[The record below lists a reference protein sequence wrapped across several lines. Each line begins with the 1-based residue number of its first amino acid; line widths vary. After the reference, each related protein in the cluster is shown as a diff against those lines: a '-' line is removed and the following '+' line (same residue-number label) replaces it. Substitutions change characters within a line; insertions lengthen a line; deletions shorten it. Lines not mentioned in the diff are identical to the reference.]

1 VNLEW
6 LLEPLR
12 YEFFVRGL
20 IGLSLI
26 AVLCACV
33 GTFVVLKGLSYI
45 GDAMAH
51 AVFPGI
57 VASFLLKINY
67 FIGGVA
73 AAIITAL
80 SIGFVARRSGLK
92 QDSAVGTV
100 FVGMFALGVVLL
112 SQTRTYSVDLAHLLV
127 GEPLGISSSDI
138 QTTLILG
145 SFALIALFAL
155 QKELVLVSFDETEAR
170 VIGLPVNALNTFTL
184 ILIALTVV
192 LAIQVVGTILVVSFL
207 VTSSSTARLLTTRV
221 GAMMLWGSGIGVA
234 CGVLGLYLSYFL
246 GTPAGAMVVIV
257 NTLVFIAV
265 LLLRRTRNDPA
276 RV

>member
-1 VNLEW
+1 MEL
-6 LLEPLR
+6 LLEPLS
-12 YEFFVRGL
+12 YGFFVRGL
-20 IGLSLI
+20 LGLSLI

-57 VASFLLKINY
+57 VAAFLLKINY
-67 FIGGVA
+67 FVGGVA
-73 AAIITAL
+73 AAVLTAL
-80 SIGFVARRSGLK
+80 GVSLVSRRSGLK

-112 SQTRTYSVDLAHLLV
+112 STTRTYSVDLAHLLV
-127 GEPLGISSSDI
+127 GEPLGISAGDI
-138 QTTLILG
+138 GATLLLG
-145 SFALIALFAL
+145 GLALLALFAI

-170 VIGLPVNALNTFTL
+170 VMGLPVTVINTSML
-184 ILIALTVV
+184 VLIALTVV

-221 GAMMLWGSGIGVA
+221 TPMMIVGSAIGVA
-234 CGVLGLYLSYFL
+234 CGVVGLYLSYFL

-257 NTLVFIAV
+257 NTLVFAAV
-265 LLLRRTRNDPA
+265 LLLRPARRDPA

>member
-1 VNLEW
+1 MNLI
-6 LLEPLR
+6 LEPLQ
-12 YEFFVRGL
+12 YAFFVRGL
-20 IGLSLI
+20 IGLSLV

-33 GTFVVLKGLSYI
+33 GTFVILKGLSYI

-57 VASFLLKINY
+57 VASYLLKINY
-67 FIGGVA
+67 FVGGVV

-80 SIGFVARRSGLK
+80 SIGFVGRRSGLK

-112 SQTRTYSVDLAHLLV
+112 AQTRTYSVDLAHLLV
-127 GEPLGISSSDI
+127 GEPLGISEGDI
-138 QTTLILG
+138 LTTLILG
-145 SFALIALFAL
+145 TLALLALFGL
-155 QKELVLVSFDETEAR
+155 QKELVLVSFDETEAK
-170 VIGLPVNALNTFTL
+170 VSGLPVNALNTFIL

-207 VTSSSTARLLTTRV
+207 VTSSSTARLLTTRIFS
-221 GAMMLWGSGIGVA
+221 MMLLGSAIGLG
-234 CGVLGLYLSYFL
+234 CGVLGLYLSYHL

-257 NTLVFIAV
+257 NTSVFALV
-265 LLLRRTRNDPA
+265 LLLRRRQRDPA

>member
-1 VNLEW
+1 MNLI
-6 LLEPLR
+6 LEPLH

-20 IGLSLI
+20 IGLSLV

-67 FIGGVA
+67 FIGGIA

-80 SIGFVARRSGLK
+80 SIGVVSRRSGLK

-127 GEPLGISSSDI
+127 GEPLGISLDDI
-138 QTTLILG
+138 QGTLLLG
-145 SFALIALFAL
+145 GVALLALFGL

-170 VIGLPVNALNTFTL
+170 VAGLPVSRLNTALL

-221 GAMMLWGSGIGVA
+221 GGMMLWGSLVGVG
-234 CGVLGLYLSYFL
+234 CGVLGLYLSYHL
-246 GTPAGAMVVIV
+246 GAPAGATVVIV
-257 NTLVFIAV
+257 NTVVFALV
-265 LLLRRTRNDPA
+265 LLLRRRHDPA